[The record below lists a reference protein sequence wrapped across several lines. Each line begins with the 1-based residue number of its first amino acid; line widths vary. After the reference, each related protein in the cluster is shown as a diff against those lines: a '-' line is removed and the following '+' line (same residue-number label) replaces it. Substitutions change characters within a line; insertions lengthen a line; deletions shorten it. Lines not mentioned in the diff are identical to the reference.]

1 MAQMT
6 IKGLV
11 RSLLILSM
19 ITIASAQA
27 PTCPN
32 NLAVYNPNLRTE
44 CVNSSML
51 PRNFL
56 LPSYRTWN
64 MLMSLRS
71 VLYRTS
77 RHHYSRKRHK
87 TVPPRTTAHVRQ
99 DPLPERIPGREAPRA
114 CHNLIPERY
123 PHDGAADPDAVTKCL
138 YYCAVRRSSG
148 RWQDW
153 VHI

>member
-1 MAQMT
+1 MAQVT

-11 RSLLILSM
+11 RSLLNLSM

-44 CVNSSML
+44 CMNSSML
-51 PRNFL
+51 PRSFL

-64 MLMSLRS
+64 ILMSLHS

-77 RHHYSRKRHK
+77 RHHHSRKRHK
-87 TVPPRTTAHVRQ
+87 AVPPRTTAHVRQ
-99 DPLPERIPGREAPRA
+99 DPLSERIPGREAPRA
-114 CHNLIPERY
+114 CHHFIPKRH
-123 PHDGAADPDAVTKCL
+123 PHDSTADPDAVTKCL
-138 YYCAVRRSSG
+138 YYGAVCRSSG

-153 VHI
+153 LHI